1 MIHKPKA
8 QAKVIP
14 RLVKACRFL
23 RLLVLVGLVLAGPA
37 LPGFAQLFSGWSGGA
52 AKPLVIDFLDIGQG
66 DSILIR
72 SPEGK
77 TALVDAGPSRDAAA
91 KLLKRKGITALDIV
105 IVSHHHS
112 DHYGGMDQ
120 VVRNF
125 KPKYFMATG
134 SSHTTKDYLKLLQT
148 VKAEG
153 ITAVAPTAK
162 PRKIEL
168 GSVLLTVFPQPPLD
182 HQEENNN
189 SIGIRLEYDKFSV
202 LMTGDSETD
211 ERQWWLAHNSS
222 LIRDCTIL
230 KLAHHGS
237 RNGTDQRWLDLVQ
250 PEAAVASLAR
260 ETTTDTLTPRRSL
273 CSERTRSLSCAPTSA
288 APSPSSATAAPGI
301 LSTPGSPA
309 VAARGRLTPWQPARA
324 TTSQARIPHPR
335 GQDRGDDE
343 PGLDRP
349 FPIRAWPL

>member
-23 RLLVLVGLVLAGPA
+23 RLLVLVGLVLASPA
-37 LPGFAQLFSGWSGGA
+37 SPGFAQLSSGWSGGA

-125 KPKYFMATG
+125 KPEYFMATG

-250 PEAAVASLAR
+250 PEAAVASLGAGNDYGHPHSETISLLRKNEIPFLRTDQRGTITIVSNGRTWNIVNSGLAR
-260 ETTTDTLTPRRSL
+260 R
-273 CSERTRSLSCAPTSA
+273 
-288 APSPSSATAAPGI
+288 G
-301 LSTPGSPA
+301 GSRKADA
-309 VAARGRLTPWQPARA
+309 VAA
-324 TTSQARIPHPR
+324 SSS
-335 GQDRGDDE
+335 DDE
-343 PGLDRP
+343 PGANSSSSGSRS
-349 FPIRAWPL
+349 RRR

>member
-1 MIHKPKA
+1 MKA
-8 QAKVIP
+8 
-14 RLVKACRFL
+14 RRFL
-23 RLLVLVGLVLAGPA
+23 RLLLLLGVLLASPA
-37 LPGFAQLFSGWSGGA
+37 APCLAQLASGWSGGA

-91 KLLKRKGITALDIV
+91 RLLKRKGVTAVDIV

-120 VVRNF
+120 VVRDF
-125 KPKYFMATG
+125 RPKYFMATG
-134 SSHTTKDYLKLLQT
+134 SSHTTKGYLKLLQT

-189 SIGIRLEYDKFSV
+189 SIGVRLEYGKFSV
-202 LMTGDSETD
+202 LMTGDSEEV

-250 PEAAVASLAR
+250 PEAAVASLGAGNDYGHPHSETISLLRKNEIPFLRTDQRGTITIVSNGRTWNIVNSGLAR
-260 ETTTDTLTPRRSL
+260 SGSRN
-273 CSERTRSLSCAPTSA
+273 SE
-288 APSPSSATAAPGI
+288 
-301 LSTPGSPA
+301 A
-309 VAARGRLTPWQPARA
+309 VAAGA
-324 TTSQARIPHPR
+324 S
-335 GQDRGDDE
+335 DDE
-343 PGLDRP
+343 PGANSSSSGSRT
-349 FPIRAWPL
+349 RRR

>member
-1 MIHKPKA
+1 M
-8 QAKVIP
+8 
-14 RLVKACRFL
+14 
-23 RLLVLVGLVLAGPA
+23 
-37 LPGFAQLFSGWSGGA
+37 
-52 AKPLVIDFLDIGQG
+52 
-66 DSILIR
+66 
-72 SPEGK
+72 
-77 TALVDAGPSRDAAA
+77 DAGPSRDAAA

-120 VVRNF
+120 VVRDF
-125 KPKYFMATG
+125 KPRYFMATG
-134 SSHTTKDYLKLLQT
+134 SSHTTKGYLKLLQT

-189 SIGIRLEYDKFSV
+189 SIGVRLEYGKFSV

-250 PEAAVASLAR
+250 PEAAVASLATGNDYGHPHS
-260 ETTTDTLTPRRSL
+260 ETISLLRKNEIPFLRTDQRGTITIVSNGRTWNIVNSGLARR
-273 CSERTRSLSCAPTSA
+273 
-288 APSPSSATAAPGI
+288 G
-301 LSTPGSPA
+301 GSRKADA
-309 VAARGRLTPWQPARA
+309 VAA
-324 TTSQARIPHPR
+324 SSS
-335 GQDRGDDE
+335 DDE
-343 PGLDRP
+343 PGANSSSSGSRYAATMSLP
-349 FPIRAWPL
+349 STSTETS

>member
-1 MIHKPKA
+1 V
-8 QAKVIP
+8 KVS
-14 RLVKACRFL
+14 RSL
-23 RLLVLVGLVLAGPA
+23 RVLVLLALVLAAPA
-37 LPGFAQLFSGWSGGA
+37 SPCFAQLVSGWSSGA
-52 AKPLVIDFLDIGQG
+52 GKPVAIDFLDIGQG

-91 KLLKRKGITALDIV
+91 KLLKSKGITSLDIV

-120 VVRNF
+120 VIRNF
-125 KPKYFMATG
+125 KPKYFVATG
-134 SSHTTKDYLKLLQT
+134 SSHTTKGYLKLLQT

-162 PRKIEL
+162 PRNIEL
-168 GSVLLTVFPQPPLD
+168 GSVLLTIFPQPPLD

-189 SIGIRLEYDKFSV
+189 SIGVRLEYGKFSV

-211 ERQWWLAHNSS
+211 EREWWMAHNSS

-250 PEAAVASLAR
+250 PEAAVASLASGNDYGHPHS
-260 ETTTDTLTPRRSL
+260 ETVSLLRKNEVPFLRTDQRGTITIVSNGRTWNIVNSGLARRSARND
-273 CSERTRSLSCAPTSA
+273 E
-288 APSPSSATAAPGI
+288 
-301 LSTPGSPA
+301 A
-309 VAARGRLTPWQPARA
+309 VAAR
-324 TTSQARIPHPR
+324 SS
-335 GQDRGDDE
+335 DDE
-343 PGLDRP
+343 PSSKPSSARS
-349 FPIRAWPL
+349 RSRRR

>member
-1 MIHKPKA
+1 MPA
-8 QAKVIP
+8 RP
-14 RLVKACRFL
+14 RPASPSSSRD
-23 RLLVLVGLVLAGPA
+23 GPAGPR
-37 LPGFAQLFSGWSGGA
+37 
-52 AKPLVIDFLDIGQG
+52 KPLVIDFLDIGQG

-120 VVRNF
+120 VVRDF
-125 KPKYFMATG
+125 KPRYFMATG
-134 SSHTTKDYLKLLQT
+134 SSHTTKGYLKLLQT

-153 ITAVAPTAK
+153 ITAVEPTAK

-189 SIGIRLEYDKFSV
+189 SIGVRLEYGKFSV

-211 ERQWWLAHNSS
+211 ERQWWLAHNPEP
-222 LIRDCTIL
+222 
-230 KLAHHGS
+230 GS
-237 RNGTDQRWLDLVQ
+237 RLHDPQARPSRQPQRHRPGAGSTWSSPKL
-250 PEAAVASLAR
+250 AVASLGAGNDYGHPHSETISLLRKNEIPFLRTDQRGTITIVSNGRTWNIVNSGLAR
-260 ETTTDTLTPRRSL
+260 RGGSRKTD
-273 CSERTRSLSCAPTSA
+273 
-288 APSPSSATAAPGI
+288 
-301 LSTPGSPA
+301 A
-309 VAARGRLTPWQPARA
+309 VAA
-324 TTSQARIPHPR
+324 SSS
-335 GQDRGDDE
+335 DDE
-343 PGLDRP
+343 PAANSSSSESRT
-349 FPIRAWPL
+349 RRR